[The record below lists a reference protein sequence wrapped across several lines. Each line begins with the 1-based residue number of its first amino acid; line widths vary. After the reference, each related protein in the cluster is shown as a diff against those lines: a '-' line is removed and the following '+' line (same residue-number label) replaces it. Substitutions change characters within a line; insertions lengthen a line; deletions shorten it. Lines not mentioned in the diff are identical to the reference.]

1 VKWYII
7 RHADKEPGDFYN
19 PVLGHQDQP
28 ISAKGRAQAE
38 VLSAYFTDKSPV
50 KIYISEY
57 QRTAQTIAYV
67 AQEKKLSPI
76 LDSRLNE
83 IDNGAVEGLTE
94 GELRSKYPHIWN
106 AFRDRDRDFQFPG

>member
-19 PVLGHQDQP
+19 PVLRHQDQP

-38 VLSAYFTDKSPV
+38 KLSAYFTDKPV
-50 KIYISEY
+50 AKIYVSEY

-67 AQEKKLSPI
+67 AQNMKLSPI

-83 IDNGAVEGLTE
+83 IDNGRYSCLSQVG
-94 GELRSKYPHIWN
+94 
-106 AFRDRDRDFQFPG
+106 FPS